1 MNTINIVNPETNDT
15 ITYNEA
21 EVLRFIQTNTNLR
34 AEARGTLYKVRD
46 FFSEREWSDGE
57 TTVTRDEVNTML
69 RSIGADPIRVMWRA
83 TVNITATVTG
93 YEAEDED
100 DAFNCIEQDISL
112 DIGSSGDISV
122 DVIEVTD
129 LEVDE

>member
-34 AEARGTLYKVRD
+34 TEARDTLYKVRD
-46 FFSEREWSDGE
+46 FYTEREWSDGE

>member
-21 EVLRFIQTNTNLR
+21 EVLRFIQTNTNLKV
-34 AEARGTLYKVRD
+34 AERDILYKVRD
-46 FFSEREWSDGE
+46 FFGEGEWEDG
-57 TTVTRDEVNTML
+57 VAAFSRDEVNTLL

-100 DAFNCIEQDISL
+100 DAFSCIEQDISV

-122 DVIEVTD
+122 DVIEVSD